1 MRLPFNSCK
10 DVVTHVNETSLCSD
24 TACRLTE
31 MSRSDV
37 FLKQKI
43 SWLATDFSIS
53 LLMKVRFETGR

>member
-37 FLKQKI
+37 FVKTEDQLVSNRLFNFFADESKI
-43 SWLATDFSIS
+43 
-53 LLMKVRFETGR
+53 